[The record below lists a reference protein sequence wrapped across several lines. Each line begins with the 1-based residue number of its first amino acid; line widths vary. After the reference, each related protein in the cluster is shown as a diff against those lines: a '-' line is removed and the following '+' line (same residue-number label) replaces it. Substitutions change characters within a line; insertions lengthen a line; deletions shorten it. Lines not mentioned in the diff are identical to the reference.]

1 MNRKILISV
10 GGFLL
15 LVLLAFV
22 VFKVMT
28 SKKPKESQIKEFL
41 AVKYVNTQIAEY
53 KDYNAQ
59 ITATGRVVSD
69 KNIDIYS
76 EVNGIMDLKYDR
88 FKVGNSFKKGD
99 IMIKLNDEESRLSY
113 LAQKSEF
120 LSLLTSIISDLKI
133 DYPQAFDK
141 WNKYI
146 SDYSIES
153 NLKDLPQVNNDKEK
167 FFLASRKVFQ
177 TFYNIKTLETRLD
190 KYIITAPVNGMV
202 VESLVDPGTL
212 VRVNQKLGRFAT
224 SGNHEIEFTVS
235 LDYAGLIR
243 VGSGFTANSDD
254 GQYKYSGRIT
264 RISQSIDPGTQT
276 IKMYGSIS
284 GGELFDGMYLKA
296 DLNGDILNN
305 VLMIQRKAII
315 NNKYIYYIDN
325 GKLAQ
330 KEIELVKSSENIAYI
345 RGVDQGTEII
355 NEPIVDAII
364 GMKVESINKQN

>member
-1 MNRKILISV
+1 MNRKNLISV

-15 LVLLAFV
+15 LVVAGFV
-22 VFKVMT
+22 IFKIMT
-28 SKKPKESQIKEFL
+28 NKKVEKSQIRDFI
-41 AVKYVNTQIAEY
+41 AVKYMNTQTAEY
-53 KDYNAQ
+53 KDYNAH
-59 ITATGRVVSD
+59 ISATGRVVSD

-120 LSLLTSIISDLKI
+120 LSLLTSIISDLKM

-146 SDYSIES
+146 SDYSIEK
-153 NLKDLPQVNNDKEK
+153 NLKDLPAVSNDKEK

-202 VESLVDPGTL
+202 VESMVDPGTL

-224 SGNHEIEFTVS
+224 SGNYEIEFTVS

-243 VGSGFTANSDD
+243 IGTPFTASSDD
-254 GQYKYSGRIT
+254 GKYQYSGRIV

-276 IKMYGSIS
+276 IKMYANI
-284 GGELFDGMYLKA
+284 GGAELFDGMYLKA
-296 DLNGDILNN
+296 NLSGDMINN
-305 VLMIQRKAII
+305 VILIQRKAIV
-315 NNKYIYYIDN
+315 NNKFIYYIDN

-330 KEIELVKSSENIAYI
+330 KEIELVKSSENTAYI
-345 RGVDQGTEII
+345 KGVEQGLQII
-355 NEPIVDAII
+355 NEPIVEAII